1 MPPKV
6 ARTGGG
12 SKTQSPKTMA
22 KASSSSKSSGS
33 SKTSSSSSVKK
44 SAPPVTSKPK
54 NVDKVDFGKPKPQA
68 DAGVYHKP
76 RMIAAATRR
85 DPEPPKPPKTAEEE
99 RKQKI
104 KEAEKKHPFLMET
117 YKYLEKKQEDTK
129 KFAQSPAGH
138 VVGEITLDVMTGGAA
153 TIMSAAR
160 KIDRFSSETTGEK
173 PLVVKAEEVAATLMY
188 TAART
193 VVDVGK
199 AILKGGAVVQGTY
212 AKLPPSS
219 SEEGA

>member
-1 MPPKV
+1 M
-6 ARTGGG
+6 
-12 SKTQSPKTMA
+12 Q
-22 KASSSSKSSGS
+22 
-33 SKTSSSSSVKK
+33 
-44 SAPPVTSKPK
+44 
-54 NVDKVDFGKPKPQA
+54 
-68 DAGVYHKP
+68 
-76 RMIAAATRR
+76 
-85 DPEPPKPPKTAEEE
+85 
-99 RKQKI
+99 

-173 PLVVKAEEVAATLMY
+173 PLIVKAEEVAATLMY
-188 TAART
+188 TAAKT

-219 SEEGA
+219 SESSSEEGA